1 MINYSGNA
9 DHCGDRK
16 RQVAV
21 HSRRRRL
28 EELVGQHQA
37 EMDRR
42 DQDSGESDHIGAEG
56 QVQVI
61 GQRLDKGV
69 ENGEDDGDVGAVV
82 PGQVGTISPAWEL
95 STTPEKS
102 FCLETLRRAL

>member
-1 MINYSGNA
+1 
-9 DHCGDRK
+9 
-16 RQVAV
+16 
-21 HSRRRRL
+21 
-28 EELVGQHQA
+28 
-37 EMDRR
+37 MDRR
-42 DQDSGESDHIGAEG
+42 DQDSGESDHIGAED

-95 STTPEKS
+95 STTLEKS
-102 FCLETLRRAL
+102 FCLETLRRSL